1 MKTVPLADGSGT
13 IPLRASKNPVLAV
26 FRHHCGEVSTVH
38 QPRGKKAHLRYILCD
53 KCGCDQASGASY
65 QEKIRDNSFNSIE
78 ELEDFERLGVVPSEY
93 EYHREN
99 NLTDTL
105 TDKVTVNEQPAI
117 ELETKPD
124 AVVTVNNALVE
135 LPGELP
141 AEKVAIVTE
150 PVTVTKPTS
159 NQQTVT
165 TPKPVNVG
173 RVGLAALFG
182 GLFGI
187 ALALAR

>member
-13 IPLRASKNPVLAV
+13 IPLRTSKNPVLAV

-38 QPRGKKAHLRYILCD
+38 QPKGKKAHLRYILCD

-65 QEKIRDNSFNSIE
+65 QEKIRENSFNSIE
-78 ELEDFERLGVVPSEY
+78 ELNEFEQS
-93 EYHREN
+93 EN
-99 NLTDTL
+99 NLTDPL
-105 TDKVTVNEQPAI
+105 TDKVTVNQQPEI
-117 ELETKPD
+117 ELETAPD
-124 AVVTVNNALVE
+124 MVVTVNKALA
-135 LPGELP
+135 ELP
-141 AEKVAIVTE
+141 AEKTEAVTE
-150 PVTVTKPTS
+150 PVTETKPTS

-165 TPKPVNVG
+165 PPQPVNVG

-187 ALALAR
+187 VLALAR